1 VLQYVT
7 NATKPLGFLFGFALR
22 TDAIGEPMGAIARY
36 LSKLLVGAVV
46 GALLGVLVVGT
57 IVGYGWGI
65 SAIVGACVGAALIT
79 LYGPATI
86 IHSEPTIRGATH
98 PKVIGEISAL
108 IRPTAESVRS
118 RKLGE

>member
-1 VLQYVT
+1 
-7 NATKPLGFLFGFALR
+7 
-22 TDAIGEPMGAIARY
+22 M
-36 LSKLLVGAVV
+36 
-46 GALLGVLVVGT
+46 GVLVVGI

-98 PKVIGEISAL
+98 PYN
-108 IRPTAESVRS
+108 RDD
-118 RKLGE
+118 

>member
-1 VLQYVT
+1 
-7 NATKPLGFLFGFALR
+7 
-22 TDAIGEPMGAIARY
+22 MGAIARY

>member
-1 VLQYVT
+1 MKMAKVQ
-7 NATKPLGFLFGFALR
+7 LG

-79 LYGPATI
+79 LITLYGPATI

-118 RKLGE
+118 RKFA